1 MKTDFLSPDKVV
13 ISMAAGSVRA
23 SLPSAIVML
32 AASPTS
38 SIRFRVERPS
48 RPNPR
53 ISIFLSLISSCK
65 RVSKAEHL
73 HSILW
78 TESLKILLGAGVRH
92 RNSGHN
98 HDGEQN
104 SLHKAEALCSV
115 SEEAAA
121 VHQRLPSVQ

>member
-1 MKTDFLSPDKVV
+1 METDFLSPDKVV
-13 ISMAAGSVRA
+13 ISMAAGIVRA
-23 SLPSAIVML
+23 SLPSAMVML

-38 SIRFRVERPS
+38 SMRFRVERPS

-53 ISIFLSLISSCK
+53 INMFFALISSCK
-65 RVSKAEHL
+65 RLNKAEHL
-73 HSILW
+73 HSTLLSG
-78 TESLKILLGAGVRH
+78 SLKILLGAGVRH